1 MLIGDWFVY
10 QLPRALHGPPRYIYV
25 GCGSYS
31 LLTSC
36 HVVSVYSWGCVKV
49 YSLRLHHA
57 PKILRTVRPRNL
69 KIKLS
74 VGGGSLVGSSLLFL
88 SRTVMDFEPSLQLET
103 NCVFGGFFRLHL
115 LVLILLL
122 LTFCLSP

>member
-10 QLPRALHGPPRYIYV
+10 QLPRTLHGPPRCIYV
-25 GCGSYS
+25 GYGSYS

-57 PKILRTVRPRNL
+57 PQ
-69 KIKLS
+69 
-74 VGGGSLVGSSLLFL
+74 
-88 SRTVMDFEPSLQLET
+88 DFTDCKAEKS
-103 NCVFGGFFRLHL
+103 
-115 LVLILLL
+115 
-122 LTFCLSP
+122 